1 MVGESLMAIVSSGL
15 FKKLKHTKAN
25 MNHPMDEKTKAA
37 NDAPLNPAR
46 ATRIKTSL
54 IKSV

>member
-1 MVGESLMAIVSSGL
+1 MAIVSNGL

-25 MNHPMDEKTKAA
+25 MNHPMDETTKAA
-37 NDAPLNPAR
+37 NDAPVNPVR